1 MVNSSATPRA
11 ERLAQVGLGIS
22 FIACT
27 IATILIVAGGA
38 ERLRDLIDL
47 LTSGEELAPLTKRSI
62 AYLAL
67 GWITVVGIG
76 IYLIVVPAPSRSG
89 WWISTVLIGVVLV
102 LDFVMLE
109 PQSPVRVPA
118 VMSHAGLLL
127 LIAGV
132 GRWRSTRQR
141 GRGRS

>member
-1 MVNSSATPRA
+1 MVNSSTTTRT
-11 ERLAQVGLGIS
+11 ERLAQVGLGTS

-38 ERLRDLIDL
+38 DGLRDLIDL
-47 LTSGEELAPLTKRSI
+47 LASGEELAPLTKRSI
-62 AYLAL
+62 AHLAL
-67 GWITVVGIG
+67 GWITVAGIG
-76 IYLIVVPAPSRSG
+76 IYLIVVPAPSRRG
-89 WWISTVLIGVVLV
+89 WWIATMLIGVVLV

-118 VMSHAGLLL
+118 IMSHAGLLL

-132 GRWRSTRQR
+132 GRWRSTNRR
-141 GRGRS
+141 DRGRS